1 VVKQGYVAAGGGASL
16 LYPAVYA
23 ARNGTATMVY
33 TITSPTLNPSAA
45 FTVLGRPGIQVVA
58 QGSGPHL
65 SFSDAP
71 PFNSPRWGDYSW
83 AAPDPESGQI
93 WMATEYI
100 PPTSEW
106 DGFDNWGTY
115 VFAVKG

>member
-1 VVKQGYVAAGGGASL
+1 VIRQGYVAASGNASL

-45 FTVLGRPGIQVVA
+45 FSRARPAGNRDRGAWLRSALLVLRRAAVQPA
-58 QGSGPHL
+58 
-65 SFSDAP
+65 
-71 PFNSPRWGDYSW
+71 PRWGDYSW
-83 AAPDPESGQI
+83 AAPDPESSQI

-115 VFAVKG
+115 NLRR